1 MTRFETAFDRVIGN
15 EGAFQNDYAD
25 RGNWTSGEVGV
36 GELKGTKFGLSA
48 MTYPD
53 LDMVNVTVEAAKDIY
68 LHDWWNKLK
77 LDLLPQ
83 SMQFQFFDA
92 AINHGVYNASR
103 IMQWAIGV
111 KADGIVGR
119 RTRSALKKMDHNDLL
134 MRFLS
139 ERLVFMTDVKTWK
152 RYGKGW
158 ARRIA
163 HNLKLASEDN

>member
-1 MTRFETAFDRVIGN
+1 MSSFDTAFDRVIGN
-15 EGAFQNDYAD
+15 EGAFQDDYAD

-36 GELKGTKFGLSA
+36 GELKGTKFGLAA

-53 LDMVNVTVEAAKDIY
+53 LDMINITVEMAKHVYKI
-68 LHDWWNKLK
+68 DWWDKLK
-77 LDLLPQ
+77 LDLMPP

-103 IMQWAIGV
+103 IVQWAIKV

-119 RTRSALKKMDHNDLL
+119 KTRAALLKLDHNDLL
-134 MRFLS
+134 MQFLA
-139 ERLVFMTDVKTWK
+139 ERLVFMTGVKTWN

-163 HNLKLASEDN
+163 HNLVIASEDN